1 MLNIK
6 EADLNIDYRMS
17 GMLKKT
23 VLLILMIFISV
34 HGFTQ
39 VYTIGVGDVLNV
51 NILQPDQIEQT
62 VTVSP
67 GGDISVPYIGS
78 VQVKGLTISAAQKM
92 IQQKLANGY
101 LKYPVVTVSLVE
113 SRSRNYTISGEVNNP
128 GNYALVENT
137 TVLRAISIAGGFT
150 RFGSSSRVKILRPRK
165 DRPGYISIKV
175 DLKAVLDG
183 DASADIVIE
192 TGDIIVVS
200 EGVF

>member
-1 MLNIK
+1 M
-6 EADLNIDYRMS
+6 
-17 GMLKKT
+17 
-23 VLLILMIFISV
+23 ILCIFLFFIASP
-34 HGFTQ
+34 GFTQ
-39 VYTIGVGDVLNV
+39 VYTIGVGDILNV
-51 NILQPDQIEQT
+51 NIIQPDPMQLT

-78 VQVKGLTISAAQKM
+78 VNVKGLTISAAQKI
-92 IQQKLANGY
+92 IQQKLAKGY

-113 SRSRNYTISGEVNNP
+113 SHSRNYTISGEVNNP

-150 RFGSSSRVKILRPRK
+150 RFGSSSRVKILRSRK
-165 DRPGYISIKV
+165 DRPGYITIKV

>member
-1 MLNIK
+1 
-6 EADLNIDYRMS
+6 
-17 GMLKKT
+17 MLKKV
-23 VLLILMIFISV
+23 VLFIFLLFIASF
-34 HGFTQ
+34 GFAQ
-39 VYTIGVGDVLNV
+39 VYTIGIGDILEIA
-51 NILQPDQIEQT
+51 ILQPDPMT
-62 VTVSP
+62 SRVTVSP

-78 VQVKGLTISAAQKM
+78 VYVKGRTIAGAQSL

-113 SRSRNYTISGEVNNP
+113 SRSRSFTISGEVNRP
-128 GNYALVENT
+128 GNYAILENT
-137 TVLRAISIAGGFT
+137 TVLKAISIAGGFT
-150 RFGSSSRVKILRPRK
+150 RFGSSSRVKILRSRK

-192 TGDIIVVS
+192 PGDIIVIS